1 LGRGAAQAEN
11 GVSQPVRIRELAAH
25 EWPLFRALRLRAL
38 ADAPEAFAT
47 PFAEAASRTELQ
59 WREQLAG
66 VCASPSHVLFVAES
80 GATAH
85 GLVFG
90 RLDADSPLAHLGAMW
105 VAPETRLRGA
115 GRLLVDAVAE
125 WARALG
131 AVAVELQVTEGNEP
145 AERLYAAAG
154 FARTERSEPHPS
166 QPGLRVRTL
175 RLALESP

>member
-1 LGRGAAQAEN
+1 MSQA
-11 GVSQPVRIRELAAH
+11 VTIRELAAH

-47 PFAEAASRTELQ
+47 LLAEAASHTEAQ
-59 WREQLAG
+59 WREQVAG
-66 VCASPSHVLFVAES
+66 VCASPSHVLFVSES
-80 GATAH
+80 GATVH

-90 RLDADSPLAHLGAMW
+90 RLDEGAPLAHLGAMW
-105 VAPETRLRGA
+105 VAPEMRQRGA
-115 GRLLVDAVAE
+115 GRMLVDAVAA
-125 WARALG
+125 WARARG
-131 AVAVELQVTEGNEP
+131 AEAVELQVTEGNAP

-175 RLALESP
+175 RLALVAEAR